1 MKTIGIDIGGAN
13 TKIASDDGNITELH
27 YVPLWKN
34 TQLPSILEQV
44 ARRIDPD
51 RIAVVMTGELADC
64 FDDKYTGIK
73 FIMDTVNNAFRCD
86 KNFINSNGQFIKNSD
101 DINDLAAANWAASA
115 RIIGNDVGD
124 CIFVDMGSTTTDI
137 IPIVDGKHR
146 AQHTDFKRLLNNELL
161 YTGVLR
167 TNVATLV
174 DKLKLSIGSCR
185 PSSELFATTA
195 DAYLILGDINKEL
208 YTCEP
213 ADNGGME
220 KIDALRR
227 MSRVVCTDFTEI
239 SSVDIENIA
248 KDVKEK
254 EISLMCEA
262 ISSISEQY
270 NLDKI
275 VSAGIGEFLIKNAA
289 KRLGFEYMSVTEKWG
304 QEISKVFPA
313 YAAANLYNL

>member
-1 MKTIGIDIGGAN
+1 MNTIGIDIGGAN

-27 YVPLWKN
+27 YVPLWKD
-34 TQLPSILEQV
+34 TQLPSILQEI
-44 ARRIDPD
+44 AGRIEPD
-51 RIAVVMTGELADC
+51 RLAVVMTGELADC
-64 FDDKYTGIK
+64 FDDKCTGIK
-73 FIMDTVNNAFRCD
+73 FIMDSVDNAFRCE
-86 KNFINSNGQFIKNSD
+86 KNFVNFEGRFFDKSD
-101 DINDLAAANWAASA
+101 DINYLAAANWAASA
-115 RIIGNDVGD
+115 QVINNEFGD

-167 TNVATLV
+167 TNVATIV

-195 DAYLILGDINKEL
+195 DAYIILGDINKEL
-208 YTCEP
+208 YTCKP
-213 ADNGGME
+213 ADNGSIE

-227 MSRVVCTDFTEI
+227 MARVVCADFTEI
-239 SSVDIENIA
+239 SSDDIENIA
-248 KDVKEK
+248 KKVKEK
-254 EISLMCEA
+254 QISLLCEA
-262 ISSISEQY
+262 IYSISEKY

-275 VSAGIGEFLIKNAA
+275 VSAGIGEFLIKDAT
-289 KRLGFEYMSVTEKWG
+289 KRLRFEYISVTEKWG
-304 QEISKVFPA
+304 QDISKVFPA